1 MRKAFGTNV
10 DVQFSGSH
18 YLNQTYQQASE
29 FRKYMRVAQQTVHQ
43 TDWIKLGAASC
54 GAAVGVYKIIA
65 GFDSY
70 LPGVAGS
77 SSDVDVID
85 PADLTYMTSN

>member
-1 MRKAFGTNV
+1 MDLLIEIDTTQKIFINNAYTGQTLTADRYYRLRFLRKAFGTNV

-29 FRKYMRVAQQTVHQ
+29 FRKYMRVPQQTVHQ

-54 GAAVGVYKIIA
+54 GAAVGV
-65 GFDSY
+65 
-70 LPGVAGS
+70 
-77 SSDVDVID
+77 
-85 PADLTYMTSN
+85 